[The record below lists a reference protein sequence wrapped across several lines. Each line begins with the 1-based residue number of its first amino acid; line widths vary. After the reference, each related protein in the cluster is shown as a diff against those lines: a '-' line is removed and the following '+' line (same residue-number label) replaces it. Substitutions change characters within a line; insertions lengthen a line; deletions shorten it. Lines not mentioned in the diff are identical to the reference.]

1 MYWLSWQY
9 IYKYYIQRS
18 QCSTCLWWWWKAPGY
33 RPTKAAF
40 SRNFQCKKSGTSLGF
55 VTMILLFV
63 VVMMKT
69 SLLSRKSSWS
79 TFERSGRKCGRDEV
93 AGVICYVGNGGGQ
106 SGGNA
111 GGVSGGDAS
120 GVGGGDGDGDD
131 DEAEPQL
138 PQDLSSTTFPPTKRK
153 VGSKSASWRKRSFRD
168 SRRRS
173 SKAPSWTE
181 WSPCSVSCGEGFQE
195 RNRSRVC
202 SRLPRVNRWFTSIFE
217 IFEHILFNFRWV
229 TSHASKS
236 FGKGGRY

>member
-1 MYWLSWQY
+1 
-9 IYKYYIQRS
+9 
-18 QCSTCLWWWWKAPGY
+18 
-33 RPTKAAF
+33 
-40 SRNFQCKKSGTSLGF
+40 
-55 VTMILLFV
+55 
-63 VVMMKT
+63 MMKT
-69 SLLSRKSSWS
+69 SLQSRTSSWS

-93 AGVICYVGNGGGQ
+93 AGVVCYVGNGGGQ

-111 GGVSGGDAS
+111 GGVSGGDAG
-120 GVGGGDGDGDD
+120 GVGGGDGDGDG
-131 DEAEPQL
+131 DEDQPQL
-138 PQDLSSTTFPPTKRK
+138 LQDLSSTTFPPTTRK
-153 VGSKSASWRKRSFRD
+153 VGSKSASWRKRSFKD

-217 IFEHILFNFRWV
+217 IFEHILSHFRWV

-236 FGKGGRY
+236 FGKGGRYSKASMTIDIIFC

>member
-1 MYWLSWQY
+1 
-9 IYKYYIQRS
+9 
-18 QCSTCLWWWWKAPGY
+18 
-33 RPTKAAF
+33 
-40 SRNFQCKKSGTSLGF
+40 
-55 VTMILLFV
+55 MILLFV